1 MRKLKPTTHLGQMI
15 RTYRVLRGWDLRKMA
30 SFMGISYPT
39 LMRIEHGRAMD
50 QATWM
55 KIQGYLFTKTFG
67 LSTE

>member
-1 MRKLKPTTHLGQMI
+1 MKNYKTTTHLGQML
-15 RTYRVLRGWDLRKMA
+15 RTYRVLRGWDLRKHA
-30 SFMGISYPT
+30 GYMGISYPT

-67 LSTE
+67 LTSE